1 MSLRVV
7 VTEEAEANISAN
19 AERSAKNKSVNQARR
34 WKEEVRLQIVGLVES
49 ASRCSH
55 SGENGRP
62 RFKFELWDKIVGL
75 GRGNSHRIVFTIHSE
90 TIFVLAVRSTGQD
103 DLTPHDLPA
112 NFFT

>member
-19 AERSAKNKSVNQARR
+19 AEWWAENRSVDQARR

-49 ASRCSH
+49 ASRCAH
-55 SGENGRP
+55 SRENGRP
-62 RFKFELWDKIVGL
+62 RFKVELWDKPVGL

-103 DLTPHDLPA
+103 DLTPDDLPA
-112 NFFT
+112 ILST